1 MMRASLALCLALTV
15 TACAKPPEVIAK
27 GDIGAVRGKRV
38 TLLTVPET
46 TGPADQPV
54 MTRLQALGAQPAS
67 EKPEILIQV
76 ALNDLPAAVGVSAG
90 AGAEETPKAWI
101 AAPGRSRMG
110 QARAGQSLSVVG
122 LDAATGL
129 PAFQV
134 TATDHRK
141 AVDAKTLNRLLDAA
155 LPVTPP
161 AS

>member
-1 MMRASLALCLALTV
+1 MTRIGLILGLGLAV

-27 GDIGAVRGKRV
+27 GELGALRGKRV
-38 TLLTVPET
+38 ALLTVPQT
-46 TGPADQPV
+46 SGPADQPV
-54 MTRLQALGAQPAS
+54 MTRLQALGAQPAGD
-67 EKPEILIQV
+67 KPEMLIQV
-76 ALNDLPAAVGVSAG
+76 ALSDLPTAVGVSGG

-110 QARAGQSLSVVG
+110 GARPGQSLSVVA

-129 PAFQV
+129 PAYQV

-141 AVDAKTLNRLLDAA
+141 AFDAKTLARLLDAA

>member
-1 MMRASLALCLALTV
+1 MKRVGLILCLALAA

-27 GDIGAVRGKRV
+27 GDLGAVRGKRV
-38 TLLTVPET
+38 ALLAVPEAS
-46 TGPADQPV
+46 GPADQPV
-54 MTRLQALGAQPAS
+54 MTRLQALGAQPSS

-76 ALNDLPAAVGVSAG
+76 ALGDLPAAVGVSAG
-90 AGAEETPKAWI
+90 AGAQETPKAWI
-101 AAPGRSRMG
+101 SAPGRSRMG
-110 QARAGQSLSVVG
+110 QARPGQSLSVVG

-129 PAFQV
+129 PAFQI

-141 AVDAKTLNRLLDAA
+141 AADAKTLNRLLDAA